1 MVNRET
7 VAAQL
12 RAHRAIAYVSQG
24 DLAENIGASVNSVSS
39 WEQGKTLPDV
49 LVLAK
54 IADYYGVS
62 LDQLTGHEVMA
73 KED

>member
-24 DLAENIGASVNSVSS
+24 DLAENIGVSVNSISA
-39 WEQGKTLPDV
+39 WEQGKSLPDV
-49 LVLAK
+49 LNLAK
-54 IADYYGVS
+54 IAEFYGVS
-62 LDQLTGHEVMA
+62 IDQLTGHEVMA
-73 KED
+73 KEG